1 MRAAQGLN
9 ATQSVGVPPF
19 AAPVSAV
26 LQSDGDI
33 RDLPLIERKARLR
46 DILIDLDDD
55 RLRYSE
61 EFSDPA
67 RLLSVAEKMGLEGVV
82 SKRKDRPY
90 RSGNRSDWVKVKTP
104 SWREANKNRFEEL
117 HNKGKVHEAG

>member
-67 RLLSVAEKMGLEGVV
+67 RLLSVAEKMGRASFRNGRIGRTV
-82 SKRKDRPY
+82 RAIGPI
-90 RSGNRSDWVKVKTP
+90 G
-104 SWREANKNRFEEL
+104 
-117 HNKGKVHEAG
+117 